1 VHACARRKKKR
12 DSSVRKGWPSHVA
25 DFFFGKKDVAEF
37 IGRWAKQ
44 VNYI

>member
-1 VHACARRKKKR
+1 MHARGEKKR

-25 DFFFGKKDVAEF
+25 DYYYFFGKKDVAEF

>member
-1 VHACARRKKKR
+1 MREEKKERFFGEEGLAVARCRLLL
-12 DSSVRKGWPSHVA
+12 
-25 DFFFGKKDVAEF
+25 FFFGKKDVAEF